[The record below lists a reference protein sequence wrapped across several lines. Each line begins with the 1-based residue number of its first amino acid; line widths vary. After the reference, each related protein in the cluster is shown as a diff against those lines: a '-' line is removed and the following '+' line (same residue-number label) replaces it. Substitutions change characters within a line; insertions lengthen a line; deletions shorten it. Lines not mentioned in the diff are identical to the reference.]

1 MDKSDVPFAPTSESK
16 PTGKIT
22 FIINTL
28 ILSILLF
35 CTYLYTYI
43 NYIWIDNNNN
53 DIYIYI
59 CILVGLPDVAP
70 DSKLV
75 VNNQSNDTY
84 ANADTVPSSIASSY
98 VPLSQDES
106 ASDSIWDE
114 LE

>member
-1 MDKSDVPFAPTSESK
+1 M
-16 PTGKIT
+16 
-22 FIINTL
+22 
-28 ILSILLF
+28 
-35 CTYLYTYI
+35 
-43 NYIWIDNNNN
+43 
-53 DIYIYI
+53 
-59 CILVGLPDVAP
+59 GLPDVAP